1 LWKEDIAVAGGLII
15 VCRDCFV
22 VATILGV
29 RRLRF
34 LAVEIPICRAIVVF
48 YIVLLYSCVEVSS
61 PRNVNAQLDEY
72 WKEQQEEIPGTL
84 HTSTTVYGVTVP
96 VVSKN
101 EWIVCA
107 QYGEEQGF

>member
-22 VATILGV
+22 AATILGA

-72 WKEQQEEIPGTL
+72 WKEQKEIPGTRYTPQQL
-84 HTSTTVYGVTVP
+84 FMECQKMSGSSVLSRDRNNVHD
-96 VVSKN
+96 
-101 EWIVCA
+101 
-107 QYGEEQGF
+107 GF